1 MFLTITVN
9 GIIMH
14 ANICISNPEIKLD
27 FAFLMLKI
35 VFVFF
40 LQKNSWDLKDKKLST
55 TGLGNRKSIWQ

>member
-35 VFVFF
+35 VFFF
-40 LQKNSWDLKDKKLST
+40 FFFIEEFMGLK
-55 TGLGNRKSIWQ
+55 R